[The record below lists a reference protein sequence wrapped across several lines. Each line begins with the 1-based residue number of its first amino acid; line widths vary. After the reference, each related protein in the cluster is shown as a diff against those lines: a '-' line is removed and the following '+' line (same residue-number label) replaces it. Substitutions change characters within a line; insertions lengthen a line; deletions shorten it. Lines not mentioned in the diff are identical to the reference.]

1 MTAMRK
7 ILDNPLFFPFLLGLY
22 FPLSIISQNLRE
34 IDLRTIPRSLLAVA
48 LIVFV
53 LFFLLRLALKSW
65 QKSALLTALLVFGF
79 FLYGLAYSLF
89 KQPIVLGGL
98 LGRHRI
104 LLPFFLLLM
113 AACAWLIICSKSSF
127 TSIIV
132 LLNLLGISLCLMTLF
147 SFASF
152 WLGQKPLAVSPS
164 MTSQTSPATQLADQP
179 LPDVYFIILD
189 AYDRQDYLVKNF
201 SFDNSAFIGELR
213 RMGFFFADCSRPNY
227 AHTILS
233 LSSTLNMQYVQD
245 FDPAHLN
252 DFGLTDKLVHS
263 RVRKLLESRG
273 YHTVTFA
280 NVHWDFSDADVFLDF
295 PNPFFSPFLQPIE
308 GMLLEQSMLR
318 ALTDLSPTLRNLM
331 ANFLNS
337 PVRNHYQQQLSIID
351 RLPEAMQVASPKFV
365 FVHIEKPH
373 GPFVFDPDGNLL
385 QEDAYYRDA
394 FYSAIS
400 REYFEKGYTQ
410 QIEFLNKRMLL
421 FLADLLKNSKTP
433 PIVLLAGDHGLGEEK
448 DLGSRLNNLLA
459 VYFPDQDY
467 SLLNQNITP
476 VNIFRAAFS
485 QYLGEQLP
493 LLPDRTYY
501 SAKEFRLD
509 FSEHAEEMPACQ

>member
-1 MTAMRK
+1 MRNLLYK
-7 ILDNPLFFPFLLGLY
+7 LLLFPFLLGLY

-34 IDLRTIPRSLLAVA
+34 IDLRTIPRSLLVVT
-48 LIVFV
+48 LVV
-53 LFFLLRLALKSW
+53 LVLLFLLRLVLKSW
-65 QKSALLTALLVFGF
+65 QKSALLTTLLVFSF

-89 KQPIVLGGL
+89 KQPTVLGGL
-98 LGRHRI
+98 LGRHRV
-104 LLPFFLLLM
+104 LLPIFLLLM
-113 AACAWLIICSKSSF
+113 AVCAWLVIRSKSKF
-127 TSIIV
+127 ANTIA
-132 LLNLLGISLCLMTLF
+132 LLNLLGIFLCLMTLTN
-147 SFASF
+147 FAFF
-152 WLGQKPLAVSPS
+152 WLGQKPLAVASPS
-164 MTSQTSPATQLADQP
+164 TSQTTPASPSTNQP
-179 LPDVYFIILD
+179 LPDVYFIVLD

-201 SFDNSAFIGELR
+201 SFDNSAFIGDLR
-213 RMGFFFADCSRPNY
+213 QLGFFVADCSRPNY

-252 DFGLTDKLVHS
+252 DVGLSDKLVHS
-263 RVRKLLESRG
+263 RVRELLEARG
-273 YHTVTFA
+273 YRTVTFA

-318 ALTDLSPTLRNLM
+318 ALTDLSPSLRSML
-331 ANFLNS
+331 ADFLNS

-351 RLPEAMQVASPKFV
+351 RLPEAQAVESPKFV

-373 GPFVFDPDGNLL
+373 GPFIFDPDGNLL

-394 FYSAIS
+394 FYSAVS
-400 REYFEKGYTQ
+400 REYFESGYTQ

-433 PIVLLAGDHGLGEEK
+433 PIVLLEGDHGLGEEK

-467 SLLNQNITP
+467 SQLYKNITP

-509 FSEHAEEMPACQ
+509 FTEQAEEMPACIK